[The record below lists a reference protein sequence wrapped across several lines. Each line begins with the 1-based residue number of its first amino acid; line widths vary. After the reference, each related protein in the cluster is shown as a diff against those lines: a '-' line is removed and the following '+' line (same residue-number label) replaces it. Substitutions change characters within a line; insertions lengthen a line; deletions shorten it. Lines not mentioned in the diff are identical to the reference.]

1 MACAPRWKTPRGT
14 SEAPSHRHRPAVMP
28 EWLTHCQRSARQQP
42 VRCTPR
48 CGHNRPRPAHH
59 LPRRPHSTGN
69 AADTPT
75 LASSEAALRKG
86 CLQRSARQ
94 PAHPMHA
101 AHPGQSRHL
110 RTPPRLTAHTPRR
123 PGGYRQPPGWTGR
136 VAAVRR
142 HKDAG
147 QGQRTATAARR
158 PITPARATHAMRPY
172 AQGTAQADTGSRQAA
187 SAAVRQPTLDAGQHR
202 LRCWQTT
209 ARPAQPRRETG
220 G

>member
-42 VRCTPR
+42 VRCTQ
-48 CGHNRPRPAHH
+48 CSGHNRPRPARH
-59 LPRRPHSTGN
+59 LRRRPHSTGN

-75 LASSEAALRKG
+75 LASSEAALRKS

-101 AHPGQSRHL
+101 AHPGVQPTSPHTPTIDRTH
-110 RTPPRLTAHTPRR
+110 TPPSRRIPAAARLDGPCCRGPPTQGRWSGPAHSNGCAAANH
-123 PGGYRQPPGWTGR
+123 PGPCNTRHAPIRTRHCPGRHRQPPKS
-136 VAAVRR
+136 
-142 HKDAG
+142 HCH
-147 QGQRTATAARR
+147 RTAAHR
-158 PITPARATHAMRPY
+158 
-172 AQGTAQADTGSRQAA
+172 
-187 SAAVRQPTLDAGQHR
+187 SAVQPR
-202 LRCWQTT
+202 LRCGQTT
-209 ARPAQPRRETG
+209 ATPAQPRRETG